1 MRKNFI
7 IERIKKRNEE
17 KMYVFFNLTKNQG
30 IKKMR
35 PKSGESDIR
44 IGEIVKMDGYK
55 YQLDV
60 IFDFKNGELISWIGE

>member
-7 IERIKKRNEE
+7 IERIKKRDEE

-60 IFDFKNGELISWIGE
+60 IFDFKNGELISWIGG

>member
-7 IERIKKRNEE
+7 IERIKKRDEE
-17 KMYVFFNLTKNQG
+17 KLYVFFNLTKNQG

>member
-7 IERIKKRNEE
+7 IERIKKRDEE

>member
-7 IERIKKRNEE
+7 IKRIKKRDEE

-60 IFDFKNGELISWIGE
+60 IFDFKNGELISWIGR